1 MMGTGPYT
9 AQNTPDIHQERLD
22 NALILAR
29 PLLVPLVDTDGIVET
44 AAFCRAMTAAGIDK
58 RLQGYALGQLLEFI
72 TWPLEEA
79 GPIIPPRMKLRVQ
92 EVPPINPDILNHPL
106 FDVFMEAIV
115 QAMYGK
121 GERHGGAT
129 IPFMEQQ
136 WVHKA
141 KTHGNGFL
149 TGQSSKKV
157 DEAAARGEYDE
168 AFFREV
174 LGAINYAGMAYID
187 AKRRQRGK

>member
-9 AQNTPDIHQERLD
+9 AHPDS
-22 NALILAR
+22 N
-29 PLLVPLVDTDGIVET
+29 
-44 AAFCRAMTAAGIDK
+44 AAGLMPPDFDK
-58 RLQGYALGQLLEFI
+58 SPVAR
-72 TWPLEEA
+72 
-79 GPIIPPRMKLRVQ
+79 
-92 EVPPINPDILNHPL
+92 DILNHPL
-106 FDVFMEAIV
+106 YEVFMQAIV

-149 TGQSSKKV
+149 TGQSSKKI

-187 AKRRQRGK
+187 AKRRQHG